1 MDTSMPKLL
10 YLLLVTIIFS
20 FSSLLQ
26 AETKPGSVPNFVLLG
41 ERICSMYLAG
51 NITASVERVIKS
63 FMIEEMGIENP
74 PTERI
79 VNVLNRHNADIT
91 CDNGKHFTHYA
102 FELGKYNEIVGKL
115 LITRF
120 RVSEDIHY
128 DFNSPIMTYNPET
141 KQEEPMTMVDYIDKV
156 ALKTFNIS
164 GGENSSGTKHI
175 NRIRKMITKRFG
187 AVRFE
192 DLPEEAQAKYR

>member
-1 MDTSMPKLL
+1 MPKLL
-10 YLLLVTIIFS
+10 CLLILSMIFS

-26 AETKPGSVPNFVLLG
+26 AETKAGSVPDFVDLG
-41 ERICSMYLAG
+41 SRICNMYLSD
-51 NITASVERVIKS
+51 NITGSTERVIKN
-63 FMIEEMGIENP
+63 FMIEEMAIENP
-74 PTERI
+74 TTERI
-79 VNVLNRHNADIT
+79 VNVLNEHNADIT
-91 CDNGKHFTHYA
+91 CNSGKHFTHHA
-102 FELGKYNEIVGKL
+102 FELGKYNEIVRAL
-115 LITRF
+115 LIKKF